1 MPYDSPTVHS
11 TVVRIDTR
19 TGRDRLQPR
28 REPYWTKIARD
39 RHLGFRK
46 AAKDAGTWIARYRG
60 DDGQRQYRALGE
72 LSAGFDF
79 DEATDA
85 ARIWFGELDHGI
97 RQDGQT
103 VADACRL
110 YVDDRRRHKGEGT
123 ANYAHR
129 AFERT
134 IYGGGGKEGK
144 RYRAHHLAS
153 VRLDRLRTRQIEQWR
168 DGLEDNG
175 LSRATVNRTLTHL
188 RAALNFAVRHRL
200 VRADMAIEWKCVELL
215 ATKYGRRTLYLDRGQ
230 RRALLDHASGPV
242 RDLIEAAMLTGARA
256 GELANARVSHF
267 DYRTASMT
275 FVGKTGSR
283 TVPVAPAA
291 VTLFKQLSQDKLP
304 AAFLLTDE
312 SGQPWRH
319 SGWDQLVRTAA
330 TAAQLPPGTCLY
342 TLRHSFITAALT
354 DGMSPLDVARIVG
367 TSLRM
372 IDKNYGH
379 LCHSA
384 ARERLAAVQIL

>member
-1 MPYDSPTVHS
+1 MPYDPPTVHS
-11 TVVRIDTR
+11 TLVRIDTK
-19 TGRDRLQPR
+19 TGRDRLEPR

-46 AAKDAGTWIARYRG
+46 AAKDTGTWIARYRG
-60 DDGQRQYRALGE
+60 DDGRRQYRALGE
-72 LSAGFDF
+72 HSPTFDF

-110 YVDDRRRHKGEGT
+110 YVDDRRRHKGEST
-123 ANYAHR
+123 AIYAHR

-134 IYGGGGKEGK
+134 IYGGGGKHDK
-144 RYRAHHLAS
+144 RYRAHALGG
-153 VRLDRLRTRQIEQWR
+153 VRLDRLRARLVERWR
-168 DGLEDNG
+168 DELEDGG
-175 LSRATVNRTLTHL
+175 LSRATVNRMLTHL

-200 VRADMAIEWKCVELL
+200 VRADMAIEWKSVELL
-215 ATKYGRRTLYLDRGQ
+215 KTPYGRRTLYLDRDQ
-230 RRALLDHASGPV
+230 RRALLDHARGPA
-242 RDLIEAAMLTGARA
+242 RDLIEAAVLTGARA
-256 GELANARVSHF
+256 GELASARVSHF
-267 DYRTASMT
+267 DHRTASMT
-275 FVGKTGSR
+275 FVGKTGNR
-283 TVPVAPAA
+283 TVPLAPAA
-291 VTLFKQLSQDKLP
+291 VTLFKRLSQHKLP

-312 SGQPWRH
+312 NGRPWQH
-319 SGWDQLVRTAA
+319 SGWDQLVRGAVA
-330 TAAQLPPGTCLY
+330 SAQLPSGTCLY
-342 TLRHSFITAALT
+342 TLRHSFITQALT

-384 ARERLAAVQIL
+384 AREQLAAVRVL